1 MAFQQ
6 FLSYILETLPE
17 LKKPLP
23 AVGCGQPEVQS
34 LRLRNATRG
43 DVIES
48 CMHTDA

>member
-1 MAFQQ
+1 MAYQQ
-6 FLSYILETLPE
+6 FLFPYYGNTSGNEE
-17 LKKPLP
+17 N
-23 AVGCGQPEVQS
+23 AVGCGQPEVLS